1 MFKLIPFNKSKFSDK
16 QWDEFVLQSDSG
28 TMFHTRKF
36 LSYHPKKRFKDA
48 SFVIL
53 KKGKLFSVFTAVL
66 IERDGKKILASHS
79 GASYGG
85 FVHKSNLNLKESFSI
100 VEALEDYAKKLKCNA
115 IELTH
120 TPIIYQSKY
129 SNYLDFAMIKN
140 RFDYKKREISS
151 VVQLDIPE
159 GQLLSTFRSTAR
171 TATKKSKKFG
181 IKIRECEDFENYYDI
196 LKMNLG
202 MRHNVQPTHSLREL
216 KKIKKMFP
224 KEIRL
229 WGAFKGKKLI
239 AGVCNFSA
247 NSKVVLAFYISHLE
261 EYQEFRA
268 VNFLFFEIMN
278 QYQKEGYK
286 FLDFGIFTVNM
297 EPNWGLAR
305 FKENFGARGIFRDT
319 FVKNL

>member
-1 MFKLIPFNKSKFSDK
+1 MFEIIPFSKSKLTDK
-16 QWDEFVLQSDSG
+16 QWDEFVVQSDNG
-28 TMFHTRKF
+28 TIFHTRKF
-36 LSYHPKKRFKDA
+36 LSYHPQKKFKDF

-53 KKGKLFSVFTAVL
+53 KKGILFSVFPATI
-66 IERDGKKILASHS
+66 IERNGERMLASHS

-85 FVHKSNLNLKESFSI
+85 FVHKSNLNLKESFSM
-100 VEALEDYAKKLKCNA
+100 VENLIDYAKKIKCNS

-140 RFDYKKREISS
+140 GFDYKKREISS
-151 VVQLDIPE
+151 VVQLDIPD
-159 GQLLSTFRSTAR
+159 GYLLSTFRSTAR
-171 TATKKSKKFG
+171 TATKKSKKLG
-181 IKIRECEDFENYYDI
+181 IEIRECDEFENYYEI

-202 MRHNVQPTHSLREL
+202 MRHNVQPTHTLREL
-216 KKIKKMFP
+216 KKLKKIFP

-229 WGAFKGKKLI
+229 WGAFKNNKLI

-247 NSKVVLAFYISHLE
+247 NPKVVLAFYISHLE
-261 EYQEFRA
+261 KYQNYRA
-268 VNFLFFEIMN
+268 VNLLFYEIMT
-278 QYQKEGYK
+278 QYQKEGFK